1 MKGKVKMSK
10 TRNRRPITD
19 AEVENEIAVLRDDP
33 DVKLS
38 QLERQLKM
46 RYLYDLR
53 CLKKH
58 GKELR
63 DAGFD
68 EDTLRELYNNEEV

>member
-1 MKGKVKMSK
+1 MSK

-19 AEVENEIAVLRDDP
+19 AEVENEIATLRDDP

-38 QLERQLKM
+38 QLERQLKIKRR

-53 CLKKH
+53 GLKKH

-68 EDTLRELYNNEEV
+68 EETLRELYNED